1 MQTIRRRRHL
11 LKITERRINSA
22 RRRRRRR
29 RRIVDLVSFIV
40 LAREAVASRQYEG
53 RGTER
58 EADRSTQGYKRK
70 DLDELI

>member
-22 RRRRRRR
+22 RRRRR

>member
-22 RRRRRRR
+22 RRRR